1 MQDPRAREFEGE
13 KEAMT
18 ATTSTYL
25 RGVEDD
31 LKIPPDTNRNI
42 EIRDRIRELRRVRAK
57 DLVPNPKNWRRH
69 PKAQADALRGLLA
82 EVGYADAL
90 LVRELSDSRLM
101 LIDGHLRAE
110 TTPDSE
116 VPVLVL
122 DVTAEEA
129 DKILLT
135 LDPLAAIAE
144 ADSERIGKLLETVRT
159 DDKAVEALMR
169 NTAGEQVWASIH
181 PEDTFE
187 PPAQFDRA
195 GELQKKWG
203 TKAGQLWQVGQHRL
217 LCGDSTSAEDVIR
230 LMNGKRAVLFAT
242 DPPYAVGY
250 TGGSHPQSWGN
261 KGAANRDKDWSGQ
274 YVEARSADVKNAEE
288 SGVELYRGFVNTAK
302 KHAITSDAAW
312 YCWHAS
318 RRQMMLESIWNEAGA
333 FVNQQIIWVKTRP
346 VLTYS
351 TYLWQHEPCLFGWI
365 KGEKPKS
372 YRAEVGKLAG
382 EFPTTVWSVPSSEI
396 ETDAHPTSKP
406 CKLFALPMEMH
417 TEPGEICYEPFS
429 GSGSQLVA
437 AQQTGRRCYAIEKS
451 EPFVAVA
458 LERMAALGLK
468 PVLVGEL

>member
-1 MQDPRAREFEGE
+1 LTATIPTDPRGD
-13 KEAMT
+13 
-18 ATTSTYL
+18 
-25 RGVEDD
+25 GND
-31 LKIPPDTNRNI
+31 LKTSLATSPNI
-42 EIRDRIRELRRVRAK
+42 EIRDRIRELRRVRAR
-57 DLVPNPKNWRRH
+57 DLAPNPKNWRRH

-90 LVRELSDSRLM
+90 LVRELSDGRLM

-135 LDPLAAIAE
+135 LDPLAAMAE
-144 ADSERIGKLLETVRT
+144 ADSERIGRLLETVRT
-159 DDKAVEALMR
+159 DNQAVEELLR
-169 NTAGEQVWASIH
+169 STAGEQVWASIH
-181 PEDTFE
+181 PEDSFE
-187 PPAQFDRA
+187 PPAQFDKA
-195 GELQKKWG
+195 GELQKKWK
-203 TKAGQLWQVGQHRL
+203 TKAGQLWQIGQHRL
-217 LCGDSTSAEDVIR
+217 LCGDSTNAEEVIR
-230 LMNGKRAVLFAT
+230 LMNGERAVLFAT

-261 KGAANRDKDWSGQ
+261 KGATNRDKDWSGQ

-288 SGVELYRGFVNTAK
+288 SGDKLYRGFVDAAI
-302 KHAITSDAAW
+302 KHAISRDAAW

-318 RRQMMLESIWNEAGA
+318 RRQKMLESIWNEFGA
-333 FVNQQIIWVKTRP
+333 FAHQQIIWVKSRP

-351 TYLWQHEPCLFGWI
+351 VYLWQHEPCLFGWI

-417 TEPGEICYEPFS
+417 TEPGDICYEPFS

-437 AQQTGRRCYAIEKS
+437 AQQTGRRCYAMEKS

-468 PVLVGEL
+468 PVLIGEL